1 MVDFLGS
8 SLTVAS
14 VIFSVLIFALL
25 VRRLLGVRM
34 GLLRTMVAAFIAGAL
49 GPTVLQAILPAPPQD
64 QDFLTLGLYVALLS
78 GFVLIVAM
86 AILVVIEA
94 LVPTG
99 SLPGPLE
106 LRRSARA
113 RLSRTRRYLHILRVV
128 AKHGLSRFLRGRVHR
143 GLRTAPE
150 RRDLARSLRRAL
162 EDGGVTFIKLGQQL
176 STRRDLLPPEFTAEL
191 AALQDDAP
199 AVPWPQVRDVLETEL
214 GRSVEDVFTFLD
226 SQPLAAASV
235 AQVHAGRL
243 LDGSEVVVKVQRPG
257 ISAEVERD
265 LDIIAR
271 LARTL
276 ADRTEWGASLGLQ
289 GLVDGFSE
297 ALAEELDFTI
307 ESGNMRSVAAALHA
321 AGTEGIRVPT
331 PHTDLCTP
339 RVLVMERMAGIPL
352 GSAEETLAALG
363 EERRREIADTLLRV
377 VIDQLLTSGI
387 FHVDLHPGNLLVDT
401 DGTLAMLDLGSV
413 GRLGSVTRAN
423 VGRLVAALGSGDS
436 QAATDALLELVDR
449 PENVDERGLEQEIGI
464 IILRFTTAGSTDG
477 AAAFGALFRL
487 VATQRLGIRPEVAA
501 VFRAVAT
508 LEGTV
513 TTIDPGYDLLG
524 ATRAAGVSR
533 IARELTPDAVRTRVV
548 HEVATALPILRRL
561 PRRMDRL
568 ADAAEHGRLSL
579 GVRLLADPRDRR
591 FVTGLWHQAL
601 LAVLGATAGLMS
613 VVLFAVA
620 PGPLVTPEIGV
631 YHVLGS
637 TLLCI
642 SIILVLRVLIVIFRR
657 ETDEG

>member
-1 MVDFLGS
+1 MIDFLGS
-8 SLTVAS
+8 SLTVVS
-14 VIFSVLIFALL
+14 VIFSVVVFALF

-34 GLLRTMVAAFIAGAL
+34 GLLRTIVAAFIAGTL
-49 GPTVLQAILPAPPQD
+49 GPAVLEWILPAPEVGQD
-64 QDFLTLGLYVALLS
+64 PLTLGLYVALLS
-78 GFVLIVAM
+78 GFVVIMAM
-86 AILVVIEA
+86 AILVIIEA
-94 LVPTG
+94 LVPDG

-106 LRRSARA
+106 LWRSGRT
-113 RLSRTRRYLHILRVV
+113 RLSRTRRYLHILRVL

-143 GLRTAPE
+143 GVRTAPE

-162 EDGGVTFIKLGQQL
+162 EDGGVTFVKLGQQL
-176 STRRDLLPPEFTAEL
+176 STRRDLLPVEFTTEL

-199 AVPWPQVRDVLETEL
+199 PVPWDRVRRVLESEL
-214 GRSVEDVFTFLD
+214 GRDIADVFESID
-226 SQPLAAASV
+226 PEPLAAASV
-235 AQVHAGRL
+235 AQVHAARL
-243 LDGSEVVVKVQRPG
+243 LDGSEVVVKAQRPG
-257 ISAEVERD
+257 ISTEVERD

-276 ADRTEWGASLGLQ
+276 AARTEWGATFGLP
-289 GLVDGFSE
+289 GLVDGFSD

-307 ESGNMRSVAAALHA
+307 ESGNMLSVATALRA
-321 AGTEGIRVPT
+321 EGTAGVRVPI
-331 PHTDLCTP
+331 PRTDLCTP

-352 GSAEETLAALG
+352 GAAEERLAALG
-363 EERRREIADTLLRV
+363 AERRREVADTLLHV
-377 VIDQLLTSGI
+377 VIEQLLTSGI
-387 FHVDLHPGNLLVDT
+387 FHVDLHPGNLLVEA

-436 QAATDALLELVDR
+436 LAATDALLELVDR
-449 PENVDERGLEQEIGI
+449 PEHVDERGLEQEIGI

-513 TTIDPGYDLLG
+513 TSIDPGYDLLG
-524 ATRAAGVSR
+524 ATRAAGASR
-533 IARELTPDAVRTRVV
+533 IARELTPDAVRASVT
-548 HEVATALPILRRL
+548 HELATALPILRRL
-561 PRRMDRL
+561 PRRADRL

-591 FVTGLWHQAL
+591 FVTGLWHLAL
-601 LAVLGATAGLMS
+601 LALLGATAGLMS
-613 VVLFAVA
+613 VVLFAVG

-642 SIILVLRVLIVIFRR
+642 SVILVLRVLIVIFRR